1 MRQFDDAGEL
11 VRVGLRRYAVAE
23 IQDVRAR
30 RTATLDHV
38 AHVRLQHRP
47 RGRQQRRVDVAL
59 HRDIRP
65 EDRGGFVERLPPVD
79 PHAVGH
85 PVETHVGEERAGPDT
100 EVDAREADTRKCR
113 MRMRGHEGAVVGG
126 AEGSGPAVEEL
137 DDGCSGVAL
146 RLQES
151 ARDLGEP
158 ARETVPRI
166 RVGVHHGPRPQVLL
180 GGAALDEVGR
190 EREGCTRETDQRGVA
205 ELCRDEPNGLGDG
218 RAVEVIRVDG
228 GDALDIGRRA
238 HRVREHRA
246 ATGLDLHLDAGQAQR
261 DDDVAEEHG
270 RVDPVAAHRL
280 QGDLGCEGGGEAGV
294 EHPRPDTQVAVLGKR
309 PAGLSHEPH
318 RGVGWAVAGEGAQER
333 SVGEGHESI
342 LPSAPYGA
350 AEFGRSNPHHR
361 SLRYTRS
368 VLLCVTASH
377 KTASFELLERL
388 SRTPDDVAPTIVG
401 MTPCVQGA
409 VVLATCNR
417 FEAYVE
423 MDEPVTAAGAIGVEA
438 VIEAVESATGI
449 AAADLDGAYTVHSG
463 RRVAEHLFSVASG
476 LESVVSGEGEIAG
489 QVRRALKSARKDGTT
504 SPELERLFQRASQAQ
519 RKVKNVTALG
529 RAGRSL
535 VRLALELADSRIA
548 DWSAERVLL
557 VGTGAYA
564 AVTLATLRE
573 RGAVNISVYSP
584 SGRAEVFAAKH
595 GIRPVPADE
604 YARTAARS
612 SLLITCTTATEPVL
626 GPEHLRLPLGPA
638 EAGCPVGAHNQL
650 VVDLGMPRNVDPA
663 VASLE
668 GVALLDLETIRLHAP
683 LEELQATDAAR
694 SVVREAAETFH
705 VVGARQSVTPSVVAF
720 RSHIFELLEREIDR
734 ARARGDE
741 DGKVEQALRHLS
753 GVLLHTPT
761 VRAHALAAA
770 GRADEFTAALAAL
783 YGIAPEAESSEDA
796 ATA

>member
-1 MRQFDDAGEL
+1 
-11 VRVGLRRYAVAE
+11 
-23 IQDVRAR
+23 
-30 RTATLDHV
+30 
-38 AHVRLQHRP
+38 
-47 RGRQQRRVDVAL
+47 
-59 HRDIRP
+59 
-65 EDRGGFVERLPPVD
+65 
-79 PHAVGH
+79 
-85 PVETHVGEERAGPDT
+85 
-100 EVDAREADTRKCR
+100 
-113 MRMRGHEGAVVGG
+113 
-126 AEGSGPAVEEL
+126 
-137 DDGCSGVAL
+137 
-146 RLQES
+146 
-151 ARDLGEP
+151 
-158 ARETVPRI
+158 
-166 RVGVHHGPRPQVLL
+166 
-180 GGAALDEVGR
+180 
-190 EREGCTRETDQRGVA
+190 
-205 ELCRDEPNGLGDG
+205 
-218 RAVEVIRVDG
+218 
-228 GDALDIGRRA
+228 
-238 HRVREHRA
+238 
-246 ATGLDLHLDAGQAQR
+246 
-261 DDDVAEEHG
+261 
-270 RVDPVAAHRL
+270 
-280 QGDLGCEGGGEAGV
+280 
-294 EHPRPDTQVAVLGKR
+294 
-309 PAGLSHEPH
+309 
-318 RGVGWAVAGEGAQER
+318 
-333 SVGEGHESI
+333 
-342 LPSAPYGA
+342 
-350 AEFGRSNPHHR
+350 
-361 SLRYTRS
+361 

-449 AAADLDGAYTVHSG
+449 SAADLDGAYTVHSG

-595 GIRPVPADE
+595 GIRPIAADE
-604 YARTAARS
+604 YSRTAARS

-626 GPEHLRLPLGPA
+626 GPEHLQLPTGPA
-638 EAGCPVGAHNQL
+638 AAGCPVGTSTGAATHPNRL

-663 VASLE
+663 VAALE

-694 SVVREAAETFH
+694 SVVREAADTFH
-705 VVGARQSVTPSVVAF
+705 VVGARQSVTPSVVAL

-761 VRAHALAAA
+761 VRAHELAAA

-783 YGIAPEAESSEDA
+783 YGIAPEADASAADDA

>member
-1 MRQFDDAGEL
+1 M
-11 VRVGLRRYAVAE
+11 
-23 IQDVRAR
+23 
-30 RTATLDHV
+30 
-38 AHVRLQHRP
+38 
-47 RGRQQRRVDVAL
+47 
-59 HRDIRP
+59 
-65 EDRGGFVERLPPVD
+65 
-79 PHAVGH
+79 
-85 PVETHVGEERAGPDT
+85 
-100 EVDAREADTRKCR
+100 
-113 MRMRGHEGAVVGG
+113 
-126 AEGSGPAVEEL
+126 
-137 DDGCSGVAL
+137 
-146 RLQES
+146 
-151 ARDLGEP
+151 
-158 ARETVPRI
+158 
-166 RVGVHHGPRPQVLL
+166 
-180 GGAALDEVGR
+180 
-190 EREGCTRETDQRGVA
+190 
-205 ELCRDEPNGLGDG
+205 
-218 RAVEVIRVDG
+218 
-228 GDALDIGRRA
+228 
-238 HRVREHRA
+238 
-246 ATGLDLHLDAGQAQR
+246 
-261 DDDVAEEHG
+261 
-270 RVDPVAAHRL
+270 
-280 QGDLGCEGGGEAGV
+280 
-294 EHPRPDTQVAVLGKR
+294 
-309 PAGLSHEPH
+309 
-318 RGVGWAVAGEGAQER
+318 
-333 SVGEGHESI
+333 
-342 LPSAPYGA
+342 
-350 AEFGRSNPHHR
+350 
-361 SLRYTRS
+361 
-368 VLLCVTASH
+368 LLCVTASH

-401 MTPCVQGA
+401 MAPCVQGA

-449 AAADLDGAYTVHSG
+449 SAADLDGAYAVHSG

-573 RGAVNISVYSP
+573 RGAVDISVYSP
-584 SGRAEVFAAKH
+584 SGRAEIFAAKH
-595 GIRPVPADE
+595 DIRPVPAEE
-604 YARTAARS
+604 YARTAAHS
-612 SLLITCTTATEPVL
+612 TLLITCTTATEPVL
-626 GPEHLRLPLGPA
+626 GPEHLQLPVGLA
-638 EAGCPVGAHNQL
+638 AAGCPVAATSGTTGVPSRL

-663 VASLE
+663 VAALE

-761 VRAHALAAA
+761 VRAHELAAA
-770 GRADEFTAALAAL
+770 GRADEFAAALATL
-783 YGIAPEAESSEDA
+783 YGIAPAADAVEDA

>member
-1 MRQFDDAGEL
+1 MLGYN
-11 VRVGLRRYAVAE
+11 RR
-23 IQDVRAR
+23 
-30 RTATLDHV
+30 
-38 AHVRLQHRP
+38 
-47 RGRQQRRVDVAL
+47 
-59 HRDIRP
+59 
-65 EDRGGFVERLPPVD
+65 
-79 PHAVGH
+79 
-85 PVETHVGEERAGPDT
+85 
-100 EVDAREADTRKCR
+100 
-113 MRMRGHEGAVVGG
+113 
-126 AEGSGPAVEEL
+126 
-137 DDGCSGVAL
+137 
-146 RLQES
+146 
-151 ARDLGEP
+151 
-158 ARETVPRI
+158 
-166 RVGVHHGPRPQVLL
+166 
-180 GGAALDEVGR
+180 
-190 EREGCTRETDQRGVA
+190 
-205 ELCRDEPNGLGDG
+205 
-218 RAVEVIRVDG
+218 
-228 GDALDIGRRA
+228 
-238 HRVREHRA
+238 
-246 ATGLDLHLDAGQAQR
+246 
-261 DDDVAEEHG
+261 
-270 RVDPVAAHRL
+270 
-280 QGDLGCEGGGEAGV
+280 
-294 EHPRPDTQVAVLGKR
+294 
-309 PAGLSHEPH
+309 
-318 RGVGWAVAGEGAQER
+318 
-333 SVGEGHESI
+333 
-342 LPSAPYGA
+342 
-350 AEFGRSNPHHR
+350 
-361 SLRYTRS
+361 

-401 MTPCVQGA
+401 MAPCVQGA

-449 AAADLDGAYTVHSG
+449 PAADLDGAYAVHSG

-573 RGAVNISVYSP
+573 RGAVDISVYSP
-584 SGRAEVFAAKH
+584 SGRAEIFAAKH
-595 GIRPVPADE
+595 DIRPVPAEE
-604 YARTAARS
+604 YARTAAHS
-612 SLLITCTTATEPVL
+612 TLLITCTTATEPVL
-626 GPEHLRLPLGPA
+626 GPEHLQLPVGLA
-638 EAGCPVGAHNQL
+638 AAGCPVVATSGTTGAPSRL

-663 VASLE
+663 VAALE

-761 VRAHALAAA
+761 VRAHELATA
-770 GRADEFTAALAAL
+770 GRADEFAAALSTL
-783 YGIAPEAESSEDA
+783 YGIAPAADTVEDA